1 MNTFSHVWVF
11 SDTPSRLPELMS
23 GALASGEQIHAFVQ
37 HDAEG
42 ETARQL
48 GANHIWHLRGKPDDC
63 MVEDYAGGDGAD
75 DSPAGGFG
83 SGAAA

>member
-23 GALASGEQIHAFVQ
+23 GALASGEQIHTFVQ

-42 ETARQL
+42 ETARRW
-48 GANHIWHLRGKPDDC
+48 GRIISGI
-63 MVEDYAGGDGAD
+63 YAVNRTTAWWKITPG
-75 DSPAGGFG
+75 
-83 SGAAA
+83 